1 MRKILVFLHRWLGL
15 GMALFLFQAGLT
27 GALIAWDH
35 EIDALLNP
43 ELYRSETPADAG
55 LLSPL
60 RLAEIVERDDPRVQ
74 VTFLPLAVEPGH
86 ALMLSVEPRRDATT
100 GKPYELGFDQVAVNP
115 ATGEVQGRREWGAIS
130 LSRQQ
135 VMPFLYKLH
144 YSLHLPDASGVSL
157 GLWFMGLVAMVW
169 FVDAFIALW
178 ISFPSRKAWKKSFAF
193 RFDKGGYR
201 LNFDLHRSGGV
212 WAWLLLMPLAFTAV
226 SMNLNREV
234 VRPLV
239 SVFSPLA
246 DHPFASRTPLT
257 EWRSP
262 AVSRTEAIEL
272 GAAQGVRLG
281 LERPLGGVFYAPD
294 FDVYGVGFYTPG
306 NDHGDGGLGN
316 PWLYF
321 DGQTGAPAGSELPG
335 RGSAGD
341 LFMQL
346 QFPLHSGRILGVPG
360 RLLITLLGL
369 VVALLSVTGVVIW
382 AKKRR
387 VRVLAEAKAPGG
399 ERAPAPEIEIRPE
412 PSA

>member
-1 MRKILVFLHRWLGL
+1 MRKVLVFLHRWFGLGL
-15 GMALFLFQAGLT
+15 ALFLFQAGLT

-35 EIDALLNP
+35 EIDGLFNP
-43 ELYRSETPADAG
+43 ELYRAETPAGAE

-86 ALMLSVEPRRDATT
+86 ALMMSVDPRKDAAT
-100 GKPYELGFDQVAVNP
+100 GKPYELDFDQVAVNP

-144 YSLHLPDASGVSL
+144 YSLHLPEAGGISL

-169 FVDAFIALW
+169 FFDAFIALW
-178 ISFPSRKAWKKSFAF
+178 ISFPNRKAWKKSFAF

-212 WAWLLLMPLAFTAV
+212 WTWLLLMPLAFTAV

-239 SVFSPLA
+239 SAFSPLA
-246 DHPFASRTPLT
+246 DNPFASRTQLA
-257 EWRSP
+257 ELAVP
-262 AVSRTEAIEL
+262 AVSRAKVIEL
-272 GAAQGVRLG
+272 GAAEGLRLE
-281 LERPLGGVFYAPD
+281 LERPIGGLFYSPE
-294 FDVYGVGFYTPG
+294 FDVFGVGFYAPG

-321 DGQTGAPAGSELPG
+321 DGQTGAAAGSELPG

-341 LFMQL
+341 FFMQL

-360 RLLITLLGL
+360 RVLITLLGL
-369 VVALLSVTGVVIW
+369 VVAMLSVTGVIIW

-387 VRVLAEAKAPGG
+387 VRVLADAKEPRG
-399 ERAPAPEIEIRPE
+399 ERAPASEIEIQ